1 MRATGDH
8 RPSPCLCALVA
19 TLAAAAVA
27 PAGANTANTPAHTLP
42 LRMQNGHPTTDVV
55 LGNVATPLTFVVDS
69 GAGASIVDTR
79 VAREWDIA
87 IPGAEAA
94 VALGA
99 TGSSTRLKPTRSTTW
114 RVGTLRFERPAVQSD
129 LSAVW
134 AGQPLAGILGND
146 VTAQWDTRWDF
157 ASDRLQLWTPG
168 QLPASRQGSCQA
180 NASPQRADA
189 LQQFAF
195 MRMRL
200 GDAAVDAMA
209 IVDTGASQTILNPA
223 AAEALGLR
231 LDGTDPRVRAR
242 SLGTR
247 GVDGNTVPAWLHD
260 LPALASGDWR
270 HGPFEVRIS
279 DLPVFSVLGMA
290 ERPGLILGSDALRGS
305 QLDIHAGAEQVCL
318 RRMAAR

>member
-1 MRATGDH
+1 MRRTGHH
-8 RPSPCLCALVA
+8 RTAPRLQLLAMALACIVA
-19 TLAAAAVA
+19 A
-27 PAGANTANTPAHTLP
+27 PAGANTAGAPAHTLP
-42 LRMQNGHPTTDVV
+42 LRMQNGHPTTDVL
-55 LGNVATPLTFVVDS
+55 LGDVTTPLTFVVDS

-99 TGSSTRLKPTRSTTW
+99 TGSSTRLKPTRATTW
-114 RVGTLRFERPAVQSD
+114 RLGTLRFERPAVQSD

-157 ASDRLQLWTPG
+157 ASERLQLWTPG
-168 QLPASRQGSCQA
+168 QLPASRQASCQA
-180 NASPQRADA
+180 NASPGRASA

-195 MRMRL
+195 MRVQL
-200 GDAAVDAMA
+200 GSPAVDAMA

-231 LDGTDPRVRAR
+231 LDGTDRRVRAR

-279 DLPVFSVLGMA
+279 DLPVFAVLGMA
-290 ERPGLILGSDALRGS
+290 EQPGLILGSDALRDS
-305 QLDIHAGAEQVCL
+305 QLDIHAGAAQVCL